1 MQLSTPVASP
11 VLPRISQADTIVAL
25 GSCFGVA
32 MGRRL
37 QRAGFDVAGGQF
49 GTLFNPE
56 SIRLTIAQALD
67 GMVPTP
73 QEFYEQD
80 GLYVHTGYH
89 SLLARGSVEEAQ
101 GSIELANA
109 GLREALQHA
118 EWLVVTFGTAW
129 VYRHHARGVVA
140 NCHRLPPS
148 SFTRELLSP
157 EEMVGGWCAL
167 VGRLRELNPKLRVML
182 TVSPVR
188 HLRDG
193 LRENSV
199 SKGALHLEVH
209 RLTTT
214 LPELYYFPA
223 YEILIDELRDYR
235 FYAEDMAHPSPQAE
249 QIVWDRLQKAWLT
262 PIARENARRIG
273 DFFAL
278 LHHRPRVPG
287 SPADRA
293 AIAQLTVQL
302 EALRREFPS
311 GQWDEAERMLGE
323 RKDACL

>member
-1 MQLSTPVASP
+1 MV
-11 VLPRISQADTIVAL
+11 
-25 GSCFGVA
+25 
-32 MGRRL
+32 
-37 QRAGFDVAGGQF
+37 GGQF

-67 GMVPTP
+67 GSVPPP
-73 QEFYEQD
+73 QEFCEQD
-80 GLYVHTGYH
+80 GLYVHTDYH
-89 SLLARGSVEEAQ
+89 STLARSCVEEAR
-101 GSIELANA
+101 GAIESANA

-129 VYRHHARGVVA
+129 VYRLSTRGVVA

-157 EEMVGGWCAL
+157 EEIVEGWCAL
-167 VGRLRELNPKLRVML
+167 VGRLRELNPKLRIML

-199 SKGALHLEVH
+199 SKGTLHLAVH

-249 QIVWDRLQKAWLT
+249 QMVWERLQEAWLT
-262 PIARENARRIG
+262 PSARENAKRIG
-273 DFFAL
+273 DFLSL

-287 SPADRA
+287 SPADRT

-302 EALRREFPS
+302 EALKREFPR
-311 GQWDEAERMLGE
+311 GRWEDEERMLKE
-323 RKDACL
+323 RRNAHH

>member
-1 MQLSTPVASP
+1 MQLSTPVALP
-11 VLPRISQADTIVAL
+11 VLPRVSQADTIVTL

-32 MGRRL
+32 MGCRL
-37 QRAGFDVAGGQF
+37 QRAGFDMVGGQF

-56 SIRLTIAQALD
+56 SIRLTIARALD
-67 GMVPTP
+67 GSVPPP
-73 QEFYEQD
+73 QEFGEQD
-80 GLYVHTGYH
+80 GQYVHTGYH
-89 SLLARGSVEEAQ
+89 SLLARGSVEEAR
-101 GSIELANA
+101 GAIESANA

-129 VYRHHARGVVA
+129 VYRLSTRGVVA

-157 EEMVGGWCAL
+157 EEIVEGWCAL
-167 VGRLRELNPKLRVML
+167 VGRLRELNPKLRIML

-188 HLRDG
+188 YLRDG

-199 SKGALHLEVH
+199 SKGTLHLAVH

-223 YEILIDELRDYR
+223 YEILVDELRDYR

-249 QIVWDRLQKAWLT
+249 QMVWERLQEAWLT
-262 PIARENARRIG
+262 PSARENAKRIG
-273 DFFAL
+273 DFLSL

-287 SPADRA
+287 SPADRT

-302 EALRREFPS
+302 EALRHEFP
-311 GQWDEAERMLGE
+311 GGCWEEAERMLGE
-323 RKDACL
+323 RRNACL

>member
-1 MQLSTPVASP
+1 MQLSTPVALP
-11 VLPRISQADTIVAL
+11 VLPRISQADTIVTL

-32 MGRRL
+32 MGCRL
-37 QRAGFDVAGGQF
+37 QRAGFDVVGGQF

-56 SIRLTIAQALD
+56 SIRLTIARALD
-67 GMVPTP
+67 GSVPPP
-73 QEFYEQD
+73 QEFGEQD

-89 SLLARGSVEEAQ
+89 SLLARGSVEEAR
-101 GSIELANA
+101 GAIESANA

-129 VYRHHARGVVA
+129 VYRLSTRGVVA

-157 EEMVGGWCAL
+157 EEIVEGWCAL
-167 VGRLRELNPKLRVML
+167 VGRLRELNPKLRIML

-199 SKGALHLEVH
+199 SKGTLHLAVH

-249 QIVWDRLQKAWLT
+249 QMAWERLQEAWLT
-262 PIARENARRIG
+262 PSARENAKRIG
-273 DFFAL
+273 DFLSL

-287 SPADRA
+287 SPADRT

-302 EALRREFPS
+302 EALKREFPRGS
-311 GQWDEAERMLGE
+311 WEDEERMLKE
-323 RKDACL
+323 RRNAHH

>member
-1 MQLSTPVASP
+1 
-11 VLPRISQADTIVAL
+11 
-25 GSCFGVA
+25 
-32 MGRRL
+32 
-37 QRAGFDVAGGQF
+37 
-49 GTLFNPE
+49 
-56 SIRLTIAQALD
+56 
-67 GMVPTP
+67 MVPPP

-89 SLLARGSVEEAQ
+89 STLARGSVEEAQ
-101 GSIELANA
+101 GAIESANA
-109 GLREALQHA
+109 GLREALRHA

-129 VYRHHARGVVA
+129 VYRLSTRGVVA

-157 EEMVGGWCAL
+157 EEMVEGWSAL
-167 VGRLRELNPKLRVML
+167 VGRLRELNPKLRIML

-199 SKGALHLEVH
+199 SKGALHLVVH

-249 QIVWDRLQKAWLT
+249 QIVWERLQEAWLT
-262 PIARENARRIG
+262 PAARENARRIG

-287 SPADRA
+287 SPADRT

-302 EALRREFPS
+302 EALKREFPS
-311 GQWDEAERMLGE
+311 GQWDEAERMLE
-323 RKDACL
+323 ARKAACL